1 MRINRNDLCWCNSG
15 KKYKKC
21 HMEFDERIENLA
33 REGFEVPTRDIIK
46 NEEQIEGIRKSAEIN
61 NAVLDLVAEKIKAGM
76 STEDINK
83 IVHDYTVS
91 RGAIPA
97 PISPKNPQGL
107 TASIPF
113 SKHSL
118 ATLTNLFAFSL
129 ASPIINIL
137 EASE

>member
-83 IVHDYTVS
+83 IVHDYT
-91 RGAIPA
+91 
-97 PISPKNPQGL
+97 
-107 TASIPF
+107 
-113 SKHSL
+113 
-118 ATLTNLFAFSL
+118 
-129 ASPIINIL
+129 
-137 EASE
+137 